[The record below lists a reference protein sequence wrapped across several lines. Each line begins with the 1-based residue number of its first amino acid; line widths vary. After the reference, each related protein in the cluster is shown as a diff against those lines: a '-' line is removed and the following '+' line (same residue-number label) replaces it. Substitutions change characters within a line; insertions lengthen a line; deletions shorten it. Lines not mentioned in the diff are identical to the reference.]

1 MITAVSI
8 FAAETFVM
16 FLLPVLPPLSF
27 YVNVLLDS
35 SLLTILVFPPL
46 YVFLFRPMVLF
57 VARDKQAQ
65 EKLRKAHD
73 ELEVR
78 VAERTAAL
86 TATNKALQ
94 HDITERKRAKAALL
108 ESETR
113 FRTLFENSPN
123 AIFIT
128 DPESFAI
135 LDCNSKA
142 SLMNGYERDELIGQS
157 INLLHTPEIATMLEE
172 SVSHKKQ
179 MESLRSGGMT
189 VEGIHHRKDGSLF
202 PIESSMCL
210 IMLGGREVVIGID
223 RDISERKRAEEAV
236 RQSQQNYENLV
247 GSIDGIVW
255 EADATTFQ
263 FTFVSQQAERLLGYP
278 IERWLTE
285 PTFWKDHIYS
295 DDREW
300 AVALCVSATADK
312 RHHDFE
318 YRMITADGRIV
329 WLRDIV
335 SVIVEN
341 DLPVKLRGV
350 MVDVTERKQ
359 RDVEL
364 RLLAQTTA
372 CAQDCI
378 SVTDMED
385 RIIFVN
391 EAFLRTYGY
400 SEEELLGKNISMV
413 RSLLTPSDVAAQ
425 ILPAT
430 LAGGWNGEI
439 INRRKDATDFPIE
452 LWTSVVHDEQGKTV
466 GMVGVAR
473 DITERKRAEE
483 EIRRLA
489 RYPAENPF
497 PVLQLSQDGTVLY
510 ANEASQ
516 ELLRNWGCTVGS
528 HVPNFLRDL
537 VSEAP
542 TSQSRR
548 TIDIMLAEHTY
559 SFVIAPV
566 LDAGYVNLYGLD
578 ITERKRAEDALWQA
592 EQKYR
597 SIFENAVE
605 GIYQT
610 TPQGQFITVNPSFAS
625 SFGYESPEEMIA
637 TLNDLDHQFYVDRDR
652 RKRFTHLL
660 DTQGALRA
668 FESQA
673 YRKDGSI
680 VWISENART
689 IHDDSGRI
697 LHYEGTTVDIT
708 ERKRAETQLE
718 QSLSMLRATLEST
731 ADGILVVDAQGKIQ
745 SFNQKFIDLW
755 RIPDSVMA
763 TRDDDQAIA
772 FVLNQLKDPDAFVKK
787 IRELYSRNDP
797 ESYDTLEFKDGRTFE
812 RYSKPQRIG
821 NETAGR
827 VWSFRDV
834 TERKRAQES
843 IQRLLHAV
851 EQSDEVI
858 FMTDPQGIITYVNP
872 AFERVY
878 GWNLSTSLKRDGS

>member
-1 MITAVSI
+1 QMSRRRR
-8 FAAETFVM
+8 AEE
-16 FLLPVLPPLSF
+16 
-27 YVNVLLDS
+27 
-35 SLLTILVFPPL
+35 
-46 YVFLFRPMVLF
+46 
-57 VARDKQAQ
+57 A
-65 EKLRKAHD
+65 LRKAHD
-73 ELEVR
+73 ELEAR

-86 TATNKALQ
+86 TATNQALQ
-94 HDITERKRAKAALL
+94 QEITERKRAEAALL

-179 MESLRSGGMT
+179 TESLRSGGMT
-189 VEGIHHRKDGSLF
+189 VEGIHRRKDGSLF

-413 RSLLTPSDVAAQ
+413 RSPLTPSDVAAQ

-439 INRRKDATDFPIE
+439 INRRKDGTDFPIE

-466 GMVGVAR
+466 AMVGVAR

-528 HVPNFLRDL
+528 HEP
-537 VSEAP
+537 
-542 TSQSRR
+542 
-548 TIDIMLAEHTY
+548 I
-559 SFVIAPV
+559 
-566 LDAGYVNLYGLD
+566 
-578 ITERKRAEDALWQA
+578 K
-592 EQKYR
+592 
-597 SIFENAVE
+597 EN
-605 GIYQT
+605 
-610 TPQGQFITVNPSFAS
+610 
-625 SFGYESPEEMIA
+625 
-637 TLNDLDHQFYVDRDR
+637 D
-652 RKRFTHLL
+652 
-660 DTQGALRA
+660 
-668 FESQA
+668 
-673 YRKDGSI
+673 
-680 VWISENART
+680 
-689 IHDDSGRI
+689 
-697 LHYEGTTVDIT
+697 
-708 ERKRAETQLE
+708 
-718 QSLSMLRATLEST
+718 
-731 ADGILVVDAQGKIQ
+731 
-745 SFNQKFIDLW
+745 
-755 RIPDSVMA
+755 
-763 TRDDDQAIA
+763 
-772 FVLNQLKDPDAFVKK
+772 
-787 IRELYSRNDP
+787 
-797 ESYDTLEFKDGRTFE
+797 
-812 RYSKPQRIG
+812 
-821 NETAGR
+821 
-827 VWSFRDV
+827 
-834 TERKRAQES
+834 
-843 IQRLLHAV
+843 
-851 EQSDEVI
+851 
-858 FMTDPQGIITYVNP
+858 
-872 AFERVY
+872 
-878 GWNLSTSLKRDGS
+878 